1 MIQEKLKSSVTK
13 STLVLTVLLMH
24 STTAHAYIDPGSGS
38 AILAGLIGFFVALF
52 LALQT
57 YWYKLRSFFV
67 RRFNPADQQ
76 EKNTPADQQEKNTD

>member
-1 MIQEKLKSSVTK
+1 MIQAKLKSSVTK
-13 STLVLTVLLMH
+13 SALVLTALLLH

-52 LALQT
+52 LALKT

-67 RRFNPADQQ
+67 RRSNPD
-76 EKNTPADQQEKNTD
+76 PANQQEKNTD